1 MNTFNVTE
9 YWMPFAVGTVCFPLL
24 LISVYFLDIIPNPSS
39 DDIKYRTKRILMNK
53 EEQNKFLKKFFF
65 GLFMIILFYGVL
77 TVFREMRD
85 AFASNYWEEVGFF
98 NTAIFTQTEIPI
110 AIILTV
116 LMGFVVFVKDNH
128 TALNILYLIAV
139 LGGLTMIGSTIS
151 YIYGY
156 LSPIMWMIIV
166 GTGLFMGYI
175 PFSFIVERL
184 ISSLKISSTAVFV
197 LYMCDSVGYFGTA
210 GVFLYNNFSNTVISW
225 NQMLTYTVLITGVS
239 IIYNLQD
246 IFPDLLVATGMTKK
260 GSFLW
265 KVGRVIENFT
275 YRNADKIVVI
285 SQDFKLNI
293 IAK

>member
-1 MNTFNVTE
+1 
-9 YWMPFAVGTVCFPLL
+9 MPFAVGTVCFPLLL

-39 DDIKYRTKRILMNK
+39 DDIKYRTKRIPMNK

-139 LGGLTMIGSTIS
+139 LGGLTMIGSIIS